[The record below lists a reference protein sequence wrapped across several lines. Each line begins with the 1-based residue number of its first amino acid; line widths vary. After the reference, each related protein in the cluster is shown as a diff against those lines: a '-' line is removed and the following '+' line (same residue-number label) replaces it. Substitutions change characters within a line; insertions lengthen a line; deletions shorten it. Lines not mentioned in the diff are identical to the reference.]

1 MGKEESSEERRQRIQ
16 ERAEARRKKSSRSG
30 KSHQSRSLTEK
41 EKYARNR
48 AHEKKKTNKKKDS
61 IVTIVL
67 LVIFGLVFLFSA
79 YKLFGIIMFYNE
91 GNQEYSALEEL
102 AIFSPEVDTDT
113 DEELGYEYY
122 YIDFEELLSINSD
135 TIGWIRFDQP
145 EIINYPIVQT
155 TDNSTYLTKTFQS
168 TDNNYGTLFVDVK
181 NGGTFDDANT
191 IIYGHNMKNGSMF
204 GSLDSYQDEEYYLE
218 NPYFYIYTPDGKAS
232 KYQVCAVEIVSA
244 LSDRYTLTFASDED
258 YQAYID
264 SMFSSDYYDTGAVVD
279 TTSKLVTLSTCT
291 SDDDSRL
298 IIQGVKIEE
307 KEMVK
312 PEE

>member
-16 ERAEARRKKSSRSG
+16 ERAEKRRKKSTGSRNG
-30 KSHQSRSLTEK
+30 RRKRPVTKK

-48 AHEKKKTNKKKDS
+48 AHQEKKVNRNKNN
-61 IVTIVL
+61 IVTIIL
-67 LVIFGLVFLFSA
+67 LVIFGLIFLFSA
-79 YKLFGIIMFYNE
+79 YKLYEIVMFYNE

-102 AIFSPEVDTDT
+102 AMTTAEVEG

-122 YIDFEELLSINSD
+122 YIDFEELLSINPD

-204 GSLDSYQDEEYYLE
+204 GSLDSYQDEEYYIE

-244 LSDRYTLTFASDED
+244 VSDRYTISFASDED
-258 YQAYID
+258 YSSYIN

-279 TTSKLVTLSTCT
+279 TSSKLVTLSTCT

-298 IIQGVKIEE
+298 IVQGVKIEE
-307 KEMVK
+307 KDMVK